1 MSGANGKDKL
11 MGGTAMDPFNPD
23 AAAVERWKNRPKETV
38 ELPHT
43 ENKIMVTITTYD
55 LVEEDGRYV
64 PAAKMAEL
72 SREAILKEAK
82 QSVADA
88 MELHVAA
95 ADSPR
100 SALVTM
106 RARVEVRLKIKGAVG
121 FAQVPSNKALSWLFE
136 LRDDLVELIED
147 LQPPESAWVSE
158 AKPLEAQT
166 QVKNERRGNKSG
178 ASRGSRGKRK
188 RTKRG

>member
-1 MSGANGKDKL
+1 MISDVGVRCDHSFGADRVGRRRRWLGGIYCLVLPRLLRQRRLGRRMETEMSGANGKDKL

-95 ADSPR
+95 AD
-100 SALVTM
+100 
-106 RARVEVRLKIKGAVG
+106 
-121 FAQVPSNKALSWLFE
+121 
-136 LRDDLVELIED
+136 
-147 LQPPESAWVSE
+147 
-158 AKPLEAQT
+158 
-166 QVKNERRGNKSG
+166 
-178 ASRGSRGKRK
+178 
-188 RTKRG
+188 